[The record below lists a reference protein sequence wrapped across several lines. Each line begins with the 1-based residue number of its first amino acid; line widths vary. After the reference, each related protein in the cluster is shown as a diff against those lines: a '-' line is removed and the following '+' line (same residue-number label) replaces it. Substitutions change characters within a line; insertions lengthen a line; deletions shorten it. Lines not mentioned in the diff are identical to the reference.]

1 MERKMSSNKQE
12 KLKIPLKQSMM
23 MLLGFCKDKLKEQLV
38 SVLPVVIYLI
48 FFQST
53 ILGMP
58 IYEAGVI
65 SVGIGLVILGLAFFL
80 EGLFLGIM
88 PLGEILGIKL
98 PLKSGLFTI
107 IAFSFILG
115 FGATY
120 AEPSIA
126 ILKANGSFV
135 KPWEAPLLFVM
146 LNQKSTYLV
155 AFVGIGVGIAV
166 VAGMMR
172 FMKSI
177 SLKPFILLIIPLL
190 LVFTVWG
197 LFDPNILYIT
207 GLAWDCGAVTTG
219 PVTVPLVLALG
230 IGICRTVGGEDSD
243 SMGFGVVTLASAF
256 PILAVYIFGVFL
268 NFSLPQPMTKAD
280 FFNPANHEKALQIV
294 GSEEKFEAVTKQF
307 SDAALSSNEALEE
320 AIDIF
325 NVASTKFFE
334 AVNAILPLTLFILLV
349 FVVLLREKLPK
360 KDEIF
365 LGIFISVLG
374 MGLFGIGME
383 YGLSKIGTQVGSR
396 LPASFSAI
404 ELNDSQETMHNFDK
418 TIVQKSI
425 TPEGEVNEFFFK
437 KEGENKYAQIPFVEK
452 NYDEPKKI
460 YRYIPQIGPI
470 FGKNGGSGGYLIVI
484 LFAFIMGFGAT
495 LAEPALN
502 ALGMKVEEL
511 SVGTFKKMT
520 LIYAVAIG
528 VGLGI
533 ALGAVKIIWNIQIL
547 WMLVPAYIILL
558 ILTAMSDEQ
567 YVNIGWDSAGVTTGP
582 VTVPLVLAMGLGL
595 GARVE
600 GVVEGFGILSMASA
614 CPILAV
620 LLMGISA
627 SRKAK
632 KMQNATNGGR

>member
-48 FFQST
+48 LFQSM

-146 LNQKSTYLV
+146 LNQKAEYLV

-166 VAGMMR
+166 IAGMLR

-177 SLKPFILLIIPLL
+177 SLKPFILIVIPLL
-190 LVFTVWG
+190 LIFTIWGVFDQN
-197 LFDPNILYIT
+197 LLYIT

-256 PILAVYIFGVFL
+256 PILAVYIFGAAL
-268 NFSLPQPMTKAD
+268 NMGLPEPMSQED
-280 FFNPANHEKALQIV
+280 FFSVSNHEKALQIV
-294 GSEEKFEAVTKQF
+294 GTEERFEAVKQQF
-307 SDAALSSNEALEE
+307 SEAALSASDKVEE
-320 AIDIF
+320 AINLF
-325 NVASTKFFE
+325 NVVSEKFFE
-334 AVNAILPLTLFILLV
+334 AAKAILPLTIFILLV

-365 LGIFISVLG
+365 LGIFISILG

-383 YGLSKIGTQVGSR
+383 YGLSKIGSQVGSR

-404 ELNDSQETMHNFDK
+404 ELSDSQETC
-418 TIVQKSI
+418 T
-425 TPEGEVNEFFFK
+425 
-437 KEGENKYAQIPFVEK
+437 
-452 NYDEPKKI
+452 
-460 YRYIPQIGPI
+460 
-470 FGKNGGSGGYLIVI
+470 
-484 LFAFIMGFGAT
+484 
-495 LAEPALN
+495 
-502 ALGMKVEEL
+502 
-511 SVGTFKKMT
+511 
-520 LIYAVAIG
+520 
-528 VGLGI
+528 
-533 ALGAVKIIWNIQIL
+533 
-547 WMLVPAYIILL
+547 
-558 ILTAMSDEQ
+558 ILTRRSFRNRSLLTAKSTNFSSKKRAKT
-567 YVNIGWDSAGVTTGP
+567 NIRRSRSLRKTTTNREKSTATFRRLAPFSAKTAAAAAISSLYFSHSSWASERHSP
-582 VTVPLVLAMGLGL
+582 NPL
-595 GARVE
+595 
-600 GVVEGFGILSMASA
+600 
-614 CPILAV
+614 
-620 LLMGISA
+620 
-627 SRKAK
+627 
-632 KMQNATNGGR
+632 

>member
-1 MERKMSSNKQE
+1 MPSRNQ
-12 KLKIPLKQSMM
+12 KLKIPLKQSVM
-23 MLLGFCKDKLKEQLV
+23 MLQRFCKDKIKEQLA
-38 SVLPVVIYLI
+38 SVLPIVIYLI
-48 FFQST
+48 LFQSV

-58 IYEAGVI
+58 LHESGTIAA
-65 SVGIGLVILGLAFFL
+65 GIGLVVIGLAFFL

-88 PLGEILGIKL
+88 PLGEILGVKL

-107 IAFSFILG
+107 IAFSFVLG

-146 LNQKSTYLV
+146 LNQKSAYLV

-166 VAGMMR
+166 VAGMLR
-172 FMKSI
+172 FMKSV
-177 SLKPFILLIIPLL
+177 SLKPFILAIIPLL
-190 LVFTVWG
+190 LVFTIWG
-197 LFDPNILYIT
+197 VFDPNILYIT

-256 PILAVYIFGVFL
+256 PVIAVFILGIFL
-268 NFSLPQPMTKAD
+268 NLNLPDPMPQSE
-280 FFNPANHEKALQIV
+280 FFDAANREAALAIV
-294 GSEEKFEAVTKQF
+294 GTEERLQALYEQFTANALPAHDAVKEAVN
-307 SDAALSSNEALEE
+307 L
-320 AIDIF
+320 F
-325 NVASTKFFE
+325 NVAGTKFLE
-334 AVNAILPLTLFILLV
+334 AAQAILPLTIFILLV
-349 FVVLLREKLPK
+349 FIVILREKLPK
-360 KDEIF
+360 KDEIL

-383 YGLSKIGTQVGSR
+383 YGLTKIGTQVGSR
-396 LPASFSAI
+396 LPASFSVI
-404 ELNDSQETMHNFDK
+404 EVNDSQETMRNFDRS
-418 TIVQKSI
+418 IVQKSI
-425 TPEGEVNEFFFK
+425 TPEGEVSEFFFK
-437 KEGENKYAQIPFVEK
+437 KEADNKYSQIPFVAK
-452 NYDEPKKI
+452 NYDDSAKI
-460 YRYIPQIGPI
+460 YRYIPRIGPI
-470 FGKNGGSGGYLIVI
+470 FGEHGGSGGYLMVI

-511 SVGTFKKMT
+511 SVGTFKKTT
-520 LIYAVAIG
+520 LIYAVATG
-528 VGLGI
+528 VGFGI
-533 ALGAVKIIWNIQIL
+533 ALGAVKIIWNIQVFKLLI
-547 WMLVPAYIILL
+547 PAYLVLL
-558 ILTAMSDEQ
+558 VMTFLSDEQ

-595 GARVE
+595 GE
-600 GVVEGFGILSMASA
+600 KLPGVVEGFGILSMASA
-614 CPILAV
+614 CPIFAV
-620 LLMGISA
+620 LVMGLRA

-632 KMQNATNGGR
+632 KMQNLMNGGGRK

>member
-1 MERKMSSNKQE
+1 MSSNKQE

-48 FFQST
+48 FFQSS

-107 IAFSFILG
+107 IAFSFVLG

-177 SLKPFILLIIPLL
+177 SLKPFILSIIPLL

-256 PILAVYIFGVFL
+256 PILAVYIFGAFL

-307 SDAALSSNEALEE
+307 SDAALSSNEALDE

-418 TIVQKSI
+418 AIVQKSI

-452 NYDEPKKI
+452 NYDEPQKI

-547 WMLVPAYIILL
+547 WMLVPSYIILL
-558 ILTAMSDEQ
+558 VLTAISDEQ

-632 KMQNATNGGR
+632 KMQNSNNGGR

>member
-1 MERKMSSNKQE
+1 MSSNKQE

>member
-1 MERKMSSNKQE
+1 
-12 KLKIPLKQSMM
+12 
-23 MLLGFCKDKLKEQLV
+23 
-38 SVLPVVIYLI
+38 
-48 FFQST
+48 
-53 ILGMP
+53 
-58 IYEAGVI
+58 
-65 SVGIGLVILGLAFFL
+65 
-80 EGLFLGIM
+80 
-88 PLGEILGIKL
+88 
-98 PLKSGLFTI
+98 
-107 IAFSFILG
+107 
-115 FGATY
+115 
-120 AEPSIA
+120 
-126 ILKANGSFV
+126 
-135 KPWEAPLLFVM
+135 
-146 LNQKSTYLV
+146 
-155 AFVGIGVGIAV
+155 
-166 VAGMMR
+166 
-172 FMKSI
+172 
-177 SLKPFILLIIPLL
+177 
-190 LVFTVWG
+190 
-197 LFDPNILYIT
+197 
-207 GLAWDCGAVTTG
+207 
-219 PVTVPLVLALG
+219 
-230 IGICRTVGGEDSD
+230 
-243 SMGFGVVTLASAF
+243 
-256 PILAVYIFGVFL
+256 
-268 NFSLPQPMTKAD
+268 
-280 FFNPANHEKALQIV
+280 
-294 GSEEKFEAVTKQF
+294 
-307 SDAALSSNEALEE
+307 
-320 AIDIF
+320 
-325 NVASTKFFE
+325 
-334 AVNAILPLTLFILLV
+334 
-349 FVVLLREKLPK
+349 
-360 KDEIF
+360 
-365 LGIFISVLG
+365 

-404 ELNDSQETMHNFDK
+404 ELSDSQETMKNFDK
-418 TIVQKSI
+418 AIVQKSI
-425 TPEGEVNEFFFK
+425 TPDGEVNEFFFK
-437 KEGENKYAQIPFVEK
+437 KEGDNKYSQIPFVEK

-533 ALGAVKIIWNIQIL
+533 ALGAVKIIWNIQIF
-547 WMLVPAYIILL
+547 WMLIPSYLILL
-558 ILTAMSDEQ
+558 VLTAISDEQ

>member
-48 FFQST
+48 LFQSM

-146 LNQKSTYLV
+146 LNQKAEYLV

-166 VAGMMR
+166 IAGMLR

-177 SLKPFILLIIPLL
+177 SLKPFILIVIPLL
-190 LVFTVWG
+190 LLFTIWGVFDQN
-197 LFDPNILYIT
+197 LLYIT

-256 PILAVYIFGVFL
+256 PILAVYIFGAAL
-268 NFSLPQPMTKAD
+268 NMSLPEPMSQSD
-280 FFNPANHEKALQIV
+280 FFSDANHAKALQIV
-294 GSEEKFEAVTKQF
+294 GTEERFEAVKQQF
-307 SDAALSSNEALEE
+307 TEAALSASDKVEE
-320 AIDIF
+320 AINLV

-334 AVNAILPLTLFILLV
+334 AAKAILPLTIFILLV

-365 LGIFISVLG
+365 LGIFISILG

-404 ELNDSQETMHNFDK
+404 ELSDSQETMHNFDK
-418 TIVQKSI
+418 EIVQKSI

-437 KEGENKYAQIPFVEK
+437 KEGDNKYSQIPFVEK
-452 NYDEPKKI
+452 NYDEPRKI

-511 SVGTFKKMT
+511 SVGTFKKTT
-520 LIYAVAIG
+520 LIYAVAFG

-533 ALGAVKIIWNIQIL
+533 ALGAVKIIWNIQIF
-547 WMLVPAYIILL
+547 WMLIPSYLILL
-558 ILTAMSDEQ
+558 VLTAISDEQ

>member
-1 MERKMSSNKQE
+1 MENTKQG
-12 KLKIPLKQSMM
+12 KLKIPLKQSLM
-23 MLLGFCKDKLKEQLV
+23 MLVPFCKDKLKEQL
-38 SVLPVVIYLI
+38 SAVLPVVVYLI
-48 FFQST
+48 IFQSI

-58 IYEAGVI
+58 VDEAGLI
-65 SVGIGLVILGLAFFL
+65 SIGIGLVVLGLAFFL

-98 PLKSGLFTI
+98 PLKSGIFTI

-115 FGATY
+115 LGATY

-135 KPWEAPLLFVM
+135 KPWEAPLLYVM
-146 LNQKSTYLV
+146 LNQYAGHLV
-155 AFVGIGVGIAV
+155 AFVGTGVGIAV
-166 VAGMMR
+166 VAGMLR
-172 FMKSI
+172 FMKSL
-177 SLKPFILLIIPLL
+177 SLKPFILAVIPLL
-190 LVFTVWG
+190 LIFTLWG
-197 LFDPNILYIT
+197 AFDPNILYIT

-230 IGICRTVGGEDSD
+230 IGICRTVGGEESD

-256 PILAVYIFGVFL
+256 PVLAVFILGAFL
-268 NFSLPQPMTKAD
+268 NTSLPAPMPQSD
-280 FFNPANHEKALQIV
+280 FFDPANHAKSLSIV
-294 GSEEKFEAVTKQF
+294 GTEEKFSEVARHF
-307 SDAALSSNEALEE
+307 SDTGLAAQEKVEAAEKLLDAANTNFVE
-320 AIDIF
+320 A
-325 NVASTKFFE
+325 AR
-334 AVNAILPLTLFILLV
+334 AILPLTLFIIIVFMLV
-349 FVVLLREKLPK
+349 LREKLPK

-374 MGLFGIGME
+374 LGLFGIGME

-404 ELNDSQETMHNFDK
+404 EINDHQEIIGNFNTD
-418 TIVQKSI
+418 IVQKSI
-425 TPEGEVNEFFFK
+425 TPDGKISEFFFK
-437 KEGENKYAQIPFVEK
+437 KEGENKYSQIPFVEK
-452 NYDEPKKI
+452 NYDRSEKI
-460 YRYIPQIGPI
+460 YRYIPHIGPI
-470 FGKNGGSGGYLIVI
+470 FGENGGKGGYLIVI

-511 SVGTFKKMT
+511 SVGTFKKTT
-520 LIYAVAIG
+520 LIYAVATG

-533 ALGAVKIIWNIQIL
+533 AIGAAKIIWNIQIFWL
-547 WMLVPAYIILL
+547 LVPFYALL
-558 ILTAMSDEQ
+558 LLLTLFSDEQ

-595 GARVE
+595 GERVP

-627 SRKAK
+627 SRKARK
-632 KMQNATNGGR
+632 LQNSGGENR

>member
-1 MERKMSSNKQE
+1 
-12 KLKIPLKQSMM
+12 MM

>member
-1 MERKMSSNKQE
+1 MSSNKQE

-23 MLLGFCKDKLKEQLV
+23 MLLGFCRDKLKEQLV

-48 FFQST
+48 LFQSM

-146 LNQKSTYLV
+146 LNQKAEYLV

-166 VAGMMR
+166 IAGMLR

-177 SLKPFILLIIPLL
+177 SLKPFILIVIPLL
-190 LVFTVWG
+190 LLFTVWG
-197 LFDPNILYIT
+197 IFDQNLLYIT

-256 PILAVYIFGVFL
+256 PILAVYIFGAAL
-268 NFSLPQPMTKAD
+268 NMNLPGPMSQAD
-280 FFNPANHEKALQIV
+280 FFSVSDANHAKALQIV
-294 GSEEKFEAVTKQF
+294 ETEERFEAVKQQF
-307 SDAALSSNEALEE
+307 SEAALSASDKVEE
-320 AIDIF
+320 AINLV

-334 AVNAILPLTLFILLV
+334 AAKAILPLTIFILLV

-365 LGIFISVLG
+365 LGIFISILG

-404 ELNDSQETMHNFDK
+404 ELSDSQETMHNFDK
-418 TIVQKSI
+418 AIVQKSI

-437 KEGENKYAQIPFVEK
+437 KEGENKYSQIPFVEK
-452 NYDEPKKI
+452 NYDEPRKI

-511 SVGTFKKMT
+511 SVGTFKKTT
-520 LIYAVAIG
+520 LIYAVAFG

-533 ALGAVKIIWNIQIL
+533 ALGAVKIIWNIQIF
-547 WMLVPAYIILL
+547 WMLIPSYLILL
-558 ILTAMSDEQ
+558 VLTAISDEQ

-620 LLMGISA
+620 LLMGINA

>member
-1 MERKMSSNKQE
+1 MPSRNQ
-12 KLKIPLKQSMM
+12 KLKIPLKQSIM
-23 MLLGFCKDKLKEQLV
+23 MLQRFCKDKIKEQLA
-38 SVLPVVIYLI
+38 SVLPIVIYLI
-48 FFQST
+48 LFQSV

-58 IYEAGVI
+58 LHESGTIAA
-65 SVGIGLVILGLAFFL
+65 GIGLVVIGLAFFL

-88 PLGEILGIKL
+88 PLGEILGVKL

-107 IAFSFILG
+107 IAFSFVLG

-146 LNQKSTYLV
+146 LNQKSAYLV

-166 VAGMMR
+166 VAGMLR
-172 FMKSI
+172 FMKSV
-177 SLKPFILLIIPLL
+177 SLKPFIIAIIPLH
-190 LVFTVWG
+190 LVFTIWG
-197 LFDPNILYIT
+197 VFDPNILYIT

-256 PILAVYIFGVFL
+256 PILAVFVFGAFL
-268 NFSLPQPMTKAD
+268 NMNLPQSMSQAD
-280 FFNPANHEKALQIV
+280 FFNPANREKALQIV
-294 GSEEKFEAVTKQF
+294 GTEEKFEAVAKQF
-307 SDAALSSNEALEE
+307 SDAALSSDEALQE
-320 AIDIF
+320 AAKLL
-325 NVASTKFFE
+325 NVAGEKFFE
-334 AVNAILPLTLFILLV
+334 AINAILPLALFIILV
-349 FVVLLREKLPK
+349 FIVILREKLPK
-360 KDEIF
+360 KDEIL

-383 YGLSKIGTQVGSR
+383 YGLTKIGTQVGSR
-396 LPASFSAI
+396 LPASFSMI
-404 ELNDSQETMHNFDK
+404 EMSDSQETMRNFDRS
-418 TIVQKSI
+418 IVQKSI

-437 KEGENKYAQIPFVEK
+437 KEADNKYSQIPFVEK
-452 NYDEPKKI
+452 NYDDSARI
-460 YRYIPQIGPI
+460 YRYIPRIGPI
-470 FGKNGGSGGYLIVI
+470 FGEYGGSGGYLMVI

-511 SVGTFKKMT
+511 SVGTFKKTT
-520 LIYAVAIG
+520 LIYAVATG
-528 VGLGI
+528 VGFGI
-533 ALGAVKIIWNIQIL
+533 ALGAVKIIWDIQIFKL
-547 WMLVPAYIILL
+547 LVPAYAVLL
-558 ILTAMSDEQ
+558 VMTFFSDEQ

-595 GARVE
+595 GE
-600 GVVEGFGILSMASA
+600 KLPGVVEGFGILSMASA
-614 CPILAV
+614 CPIFAV
-620 LLMGISA
+620 LVMGLRA
-627 SRKAK
+627 GRKAK
-632 KMQNATNGGR
+632 KMQNLMNGGGRK

>member
-1 MERKMSSNKQE
+1 MEKKMASNKQE

-23 MLLGFCKDKLKEQLV
+23 MLLGFCRDKLKEQLV

-146 LNQKSTYLV
+146 LNQKAEYLV

-166 VAGMMR
+166 IAGMLR

-177 SLKPFILLIIPLL
+177 SLKPFILSVIPLL
-190 LVFTVWG
+190 LVFTLWG

-256 PILAVYIFGVFL
+256 PILAVYILGAVL
-268 NFSLPQPMTKAD
+268 NASLPGPMSQDD
-280 FFNPANHEKALQIV
+280 FFSVSNHEKALRIV
-294 GSEEKFEAVTKQF
+294 GSEEKFEAVRQQF
-307 SDAALSSNEALEE
+307 SEAALSAGEKVEE
-320 AIDIF
+320 AINLV
-325 NVASTKFFE
+325 NVASEKFFE
-334 AVNAILPLTLFILLV
+334 AAKAILPLTIFILLV

-365 LGIFISVLG
+365 LGIFISILG

-418 TIVQKSI
+418 EIVQKSI
-425 TPEGEVNEFFFK
+425 TPDGEVNEFFFK
-437 KEGENKYAQIPFVEK
+437 KEGENKYSQIPFVEK
-452 NYDEPKKI
+452 NYDEPRKI

-511 SVGTFKKMT
+511 SVGTFKKTT
-520 LIYAVAIG
+520 LIYAVAFG

-533 ALGAVKIIWNIQIL
+533 ALGAVKIIWNIQIF
-547 WMLVPAYIILL
+547 WMLVPSYLILL
-558 ILTAMSDEQ
+558 VLTAISDEQ

-632 KMQNATNGGR
+632 KMQTSNNGGR